1 MYWWV
6 NHKQTFKEEITGGY
20 IWSPKTNTNG
30 ARNQSYENMQKTR
43 VGDIVFSFAF
53 AEIKAAGEVIESC
66 VSATK
71 PDDFG
76 IKGSYWGN
84 EGWLVKVDWMIFDNP
99 FRPKDHIEE
108 IRPYLPEKYSPIQ
121 KSGNGNQG
129 CYLASIS
136 DELAHILFKLASF
149 EYDNTSCILYDDPEH
164 EIRDTDAVNGIQ
176 LDRDISETE
185 KEQLIIARK
194 GQGRYR
200 KNLERVEPF
209 CRVTGLMDKSFL
221 IASHCKPWRDCQN
234 HERLDGNNGLLL
246 SPHIDKLFDKGWIS
260 FTQNGDL
267 LVANDKVISVLR
279 IWGVEYP
286 LNVGRFTRAQE
297 VYLAYHRYNY
307 GY

>member
-1 MYWWV
+1 
-6 NHKQTFKEEITGGY
+6 
-20 IWSPKTNTNG
+20 
-30 ARNQSYENMQKTR
+30 
-43 VGDIVFSFAF
+43 
-53 AEIKAAGEVIESC
+53 
-66 VSATK
+66 
-71 PDDFG
+71 
-76 IKGSYWGN
+76 
-84 EGWLVKVDWMIFDNP
+84 MIFDNP
-99 FRPKDHIEE
+99 FRPKDNIEE

-136 DELAHILFKLASF
+136 DELAHTLFKLASF

-267 LVANDKVISVLR
+267 LAANDKVVSVLR
-279 IWGVEYP
+279 VWGVEYP
-286 LNVGRFTRAQE
+286 LNVGNFTEEQK
-297 VYLAYHRYNY
+297 VYLSYHRLYCFI
-307 GY
+307 G